1 MIHRMA
7 QWLEDHRIRAR
18 GRHRCLAI
26 VLVFCACL
34 GHAANAAPESAWLL
48 RVDGAIGPATADY
61 VTRNLERAEVERPP
75 LVILQMNTPGGL
87 DTAMRAIVQ
96 KILASPVPVAC
107 LVAPSGARAASAG
120 TYILYACHIA
130 AMAHATNLGAATPV
144 AVTTPLAGDHDPKG
158 KDHDKPK
165 PEEGGEKPAGRK
177 GEGDDA
183 MGHKIVNDASAY
195 IRALA
200 QLRGRNADW
209 AEQAVRG
216 AATLT
221 AQEALDIHVIDVIA
235 DDPEQ
240 LLRAIDG
247 RQVTLQNSRDQVKLH
262 TADVSVNPIEP
273 DWRNTF
279 LTAITE
285 PNIAYVLMLVGIYGL
300 MLEFYNP
307 GATLPG
313 VIGGIC
319 LILALY
325 AFQMLP
331 ISYSGLALVLLGL
344 ALMVAEALVAS
355 AGVLGIGGVAAFV
368 LGSVL
373 LMDTDVPGFHISLPL
388 IVVFALLSAALL
400 IFVIGLSL
408 RVRYQRAVSG
418 VESWVGATGEAV
430 EDFDCE
436 GLVQVRGELWRGRC
450 VQPMQRGERLV
461 VIGVDGLVLQ
471 VSPLEGGGAPS

>member
-1 MIHRMA
+1 MRRFDGWKGCVPWKCGCYA
-7 QWLEDHRIRAR
+7 CA
-18 GRHRCLAI
+18 LALLMCAG
-26 VLVFCACL
+26 LVQ
-34 GHAANAAPESAWLL
+34 AAPQSAWLL
-48 RVDGAIGPATADY
+48 RIDGAIGPATADY
-61 VTRNLERAEVERPP
+61 VTRNLERAQAERAP

-130 AMAHATNLGAATPV
+130 AMANATNLGAATPV
-144 AVTTPLAGDHDPKG
+144 AVTKPLSGDHDSKG
-158 KDHDKPK
+158 KDRDKPTPDGGKK
-165 PEEGGEKPAGRK
+165 PPEHPGG
-177 GEGDDA
+177 DNDA

-221 AQEALDIHVIDVIA
+221 AREALEIHVIDVIA
-235 DDPEQ
+235 DDPAQ

-247 RQVTLQNSRDQVKLH
+247 RRVTLQNSRDQVTLH
-262 TADVSVNPIEP
+262 SAGLSVNPIEP

-313 VIGGIC
+313 VLGGIC

-344 ALMVAEALVAS
+344 ALMVAEALLAS
-355 AGVLGIGGVAAFV
+355 SGVLGVGGVAAFV

-373 LMDTDVPGFHISLPL
+373 LMDTDAPGFHISLPL
-388 IVVFALLSAALL
+388 IIAFALVSVGLL

-418 VESWVGATGEAV
+418 VESWVGATGEAM
-430 EDFDCE
+430 EDFDGE

-450 VQPMQRGERLV
+450 VQPMRRGERLV